1 MPAVVARQFEKF
13 RGRFEFA
20 SLSSPTL
27 HPSTIRSTGK
37 SAIPSLPFRSFIF
50 HDNLARFVSDR
61 RGKKEERRNGKIACT
76 REGGSRSP
84 PCPST
89 SSPYYEASY
98 SASQGCGT
106 TPSVTAL
113 LIRRIVYTS
122 LNLIRRRVWWKPWKG
137 GMRGI
142 RGRHDVYCRLGQW
155 LV

>member
-1 MPAVVARQFEKF
+1 M
-13 RGRFEFA
+13 
-20 SLSSPTL
+20 
-27 HPSTIRSTGK
+27 
-37 SAIPSLPFRSFIF
+37 IPSLFQPSFIF
-50 HDNLARFVSDR
+50 HDSLATKEK
-61 RGKKEERRNGKIACT
+61 GKKRKGKILAY
-76 REGGSRSP
+76 EGGVLSP
-84 PCPST
+84 FFQRPST